1 MVPSP
6 GWQVYVRPH
15 VILTFNLVTLKVD
28 YFMPLFRGPFMPIYS
43 GVGSSVSKISRSQ
56 V

>member
-15 VILTFNLVTLKVD
+15 MILTFNLVTLKVY